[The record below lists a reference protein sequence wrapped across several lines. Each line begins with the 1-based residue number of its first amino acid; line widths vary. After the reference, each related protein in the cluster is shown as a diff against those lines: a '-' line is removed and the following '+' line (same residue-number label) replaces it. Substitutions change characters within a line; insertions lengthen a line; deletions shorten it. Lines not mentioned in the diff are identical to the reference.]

1 MIRLV
6 LMGWLLM
13 SVVGVAQQPAA
24 ADPFERLAFLIGKWE
39 GASDGQPGQGTV
51 RREYARALNSR
62 FVRVHNRSEYPAQPK
77 NPKGEIHEDEGFVS
91 FDKARTRLVL
101 RQFHTE
107 GFVNTYLEDAESSST
122 KIVFTSEAIEN
133 IPAGFRARETY
144 FPQGTDAFEEVFE
157 LAEPNKPFEVYSRTR
172 FTRVKE
178 R

>member
-6 LMGWLLM
+6 LAGWLLM
-13 SVVGVAQQPAA
+13 SVAGMALKPAV
-24 ADPFERLAFLIGKWE
+24 ADPFERLAFLIGRWE
-39 GASDGQPGQGTV
+39 GTSDGQPGKGSV

-62 FVRVHNRSEYPAQPK
+62 FLRGYNRSEYVAQPK
-77 NPKGEIHEDEGFVS
+77 NPNGEIHEDEGFFS
-91 FDKARTRLVL
+91 FDKTRKRLVF

-107 GFVNTYLEDAESSST
+107 GFVTAYVEDAELSST
-122 KIVFTSEAIEN
+122 KVVFTSEAIEN

-144 FPQGTDAFEEVFE
+144 LVQSADAFEEVFE
-157 LAEPNKPFEVYSRTR
+157 LAEPNKPFEVYSRTQ